1 MEVAPSPPAVMA
13 RSPESIRRRQ
23 RDRLSPRRGFA
34 NSSRIVAAREMGDSP
49 EKKPALAPSPR
60 FKGGMMGRA
69 DSARRRPLQDG
80 LRRENSSKQRAN
92 EGDSKYEPPVDGS
105 AAGREGR
112 PFTVANV
119 GNNGRIYLR

>member
-1 MEVAPSPPAVMA
+1 MEVAPSPPAAMA

-34 NSSRIVAAREMGDSP
+34 NSSRMVAAREIGDLP

-69 DSARRRPLQDG
+69 DSARHRPLQDG
-80 LRRENSSKQRAN
+80 LRRENSAKQRGK
-92 EGDSKYEPPVDGS
+92 EGDSKYEASADG
-105 AAGREGR
+105 GREGR